1 VNESRRGWLGLGK
14 DKPAS
19 APADTQARD
28 SIRKR
33 YFDPDI
39 VLRTHLGG
47 TVRLYEDLIRDKV
60 VTINYMYVGCSDGT
74 CPITTHNLT
83 RVQKL
88 LRNRVG
94 RDIFMYSITLD
105 PEFDSPKVLKE
116 YARTHGAGPGWLFLT
131 PPAESADLLRRR
143 LGFYDRN
150 PAVDALR
157 SSHASMLRFG
167 NEPKQ
172 LWGSIS
178 GIAAPEA
185 VERAIRW
192 VAG

>member
-1 VNESRRGWLGLGK
+1 MNDSRRAWIGLAK
-14 DKPAS
+14 DERAS
-19 APADTQARD
+19 EPADSPARE
-28 SIRKR
+28 SVRQR
-33 YFDPDI
+33 YFYPDI

-47 TVRLYEDLIRDKV
+47 TVRLYEDLIKDKV
-60 VTINYMYVGCSDGT
+60 VTINYMYIGCSDGT

-88 LRNRVG
+88 LRNRIG

-105 PEFDSPKVLKE
+105 PELDTPQALKE
-116 YARTHGAGPGWLFLT
+116 YARMHGAGPGWLFLT
-131 PPAESADLLRRR
+131 PPAASADLLRRR
-143 LGFYDRN
+143 LGFYDRD

-157 SSHASMLRFG
+157 SSHAAMLRYG

-172 LWGSIS
+172 LWGSVS

-185 VERAIRW
+185 VARAIRW